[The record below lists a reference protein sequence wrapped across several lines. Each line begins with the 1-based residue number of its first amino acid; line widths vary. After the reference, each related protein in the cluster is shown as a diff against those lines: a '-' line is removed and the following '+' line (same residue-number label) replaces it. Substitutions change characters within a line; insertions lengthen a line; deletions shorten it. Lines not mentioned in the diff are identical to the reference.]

1 MKQELVTD
9 QKWVSIQRFNKV
21 YAVYQILPGPE
32 ATELACYFGYL
43 MHGRIGAIIGGL
55 GFLLPGFL
63 LMLLWSY
70 LYVTY
75 GVDSKPVQRSF
86 RSVQNCIAALIFRGT
101 YKLAESALK
110 LPTTTTFSW
119 QRGYLFLFCFLTSAI
134 HMNFFISLGICG
146 IMNTLFEH
154 PTLPYWKDYI
164 AYFISACTIGF
175 YIVYCHYEGIPS
187 GSLIGGSGGFSQ
199 NGDATSNSSLFV
211 LGLIAGL
218 VTFGGAYTTLPFI
231 YSSAVTSGGWLNNAE
246 FLDALAITNMMP
258 TPLVTF
264 VTMVGYIGNG
274 IEGSILMTIGIFLP
288 AFSFTLIG
296 HKVFEAIVDNKLI
309 EPFLEG
315 VSSAVI
321 GLLLLT
327 AFQFVKG
334 AVDDSVDAVV
344 FFLSFC
350 AVFHFTDRYTQPI
363 LIIVAAIAGQV
374 LY

>member
-9 QKWVSIQRFNKV
+9 QKWVSAQRFNKV

-55 GFLLPGFL
+55 GFVLPGFL
-63 LMLLWSY
+63 PMLLWSY
-70 LYVTY
+70 LYVKF
-75 GVDSKPVQRSF
+75 GVDSRAVQRSF
-86 RSVQNCIAALIFRGT
+86 RAVQNCVAALIFRGT
-101 YKLAESALK
+101 YKLADSTMKKPGTSE
-110 LPTTTTFSW
+110 FSW
-119 QRGYLFLFCFLTSAI
+119 QRGFLFLFCFLTSAI
-134 HMNFFISLGICG
+134 RLNFFISLAVAGV
-146 IMNTLFEH
+146 MNTLFENA
-154 PTLPYWKDYI
+154 TLPYWKDYV
-164 AYFISACTIGF
+164 AYFVAACTIGF
-175 YIVYCHYEGIPS
+175 YILYCQYEGIPS

-199 NGDATSNSSLFV
+199 GGSPTSNGSLFV

-231 YSSAVTSGGWLNNAE
+231 YSSAVSSGGWLTSAE

-274 IEGSILMTIGIFLP
+274 IEGSILMTVGIFLP
-288 AFSFTLIG
+288 AFSFTVIG
-296 HKVFEAIVDNKLI
+296 HKFFEALVDNKYI

-315 VSSAVI
+315 ISSAVI

-334 AVDDSVDAVV
+334 VIVDGVDAVV

-363 LIIVAAIAGQV
+363 TIIVAAIAGQV

>member
-1 MKQELVTD
+1 MKQELVTEG
-9 QKWVSIQRFNKV
+9 KWVSTQRFNKV

-43 MHGRIGAIIGGL
+43 VKGRLGAIVGGM
-55 GFLLPGFL
+55 GFLLPGVL

-70 LYVTY
+70 LYVKF
-75 GVDSKPVQRSF
+75 GVESRAVQRSF
-86 RSVQNCIAALIFRGT
+86 RAVQNCVAALIFRGT
-101 YKLAESALK
+101 YKLADGAMK
-110 LPTTTTFSW
+110 APGTTTFSW
-119 QRGYLFLFCFLTSAI
+119 HRGFLFLFCFLTSAI
-134 HMNFFISLGICG
+134 KLNFFISLGVAG
-146 IMNTLFEH
+146 IMNSLFEH
-154 PTLPYWKDYI
+154 PTLPQWREYI
-164 AYFISACTIGF
+164 AYFIAACTIGF
-175 YIVYCHYEGIPS
+175 YILYCQYEGVPS
-187 GSLIGGSGGFSQ
+187 GSLMGGSGGFSQ
-199 NGDATSNSSLFV
+199 GGNPTSNGSLFV

-231 YSSAVTSGGWLNNAE
+231 YSSAVTSGGWLTSGQ

-258 TPLVTF
+258 TPLVSF

-274 IEGSILMTIGIFLP
+274 IEGSLLMTLGIFLP
-288 AFSFTLIG
+288 AISFTVIG
-296 HKVFEAIVDNKLI
+296 HRFFEKVVDNKLV

-334 AVDDSVDAVV
+334 VISDGVDAVV

-363 LIIVAAIAGQV
+363 TIVVAAIAGQV